1 MVSNVIDDPY
11 REFEHSGWE
20 RAAPSY
26 AGSFE
31 AATRLFVFPLLESV
45 GIRKHMDLLDVAC
58 GTGLV
63 ASLAA
68 EHGAA
73 AIGVDFSSKMI
84 AAAGQ
89 RYPGLQFHEAD
100 AEALPFPDG
109 VFDAVVI
116 NFGVHHFPFP
126 LRALSE
132 AHRVLCANG
141 CVAFTVWAAPDEHSL
156 HKITLGALREAGV
169 SGAALPTAPGGVV
182 NDIASCLDLLRMSGF
197 SVPHSRA
204 EKIVASLWLDS
215 EQHLID
221 MLVDGTVRM
230 STLIRTQTREKTA
243 AIVAAIRIAAAAYR
257 ENGRLRIPVTA
268 ILAVGSKA

>member
-1 MVSNVIDDPY
+1 MAT
-11 REFEHSGWE
+11 EH
-20 RAAPSY
+20 A
-26 AGSFE
+26 
-31 AATRLFVFPLLESV
+31 
-45 GIRKHMDLLDVAC
+45 
-58 GTGLV
+58 
-63 ASLAA
+63 
-68 EHGAA
+68 AA

-84 AAAGQ
+84 AAASQ
-89 RYPGLQFHEAD
+89 RYPALQFHEAD
-100 AEALPFPDG
+100 AEVLPFSDG
-109 VFDAVVI
+109 VFDAVFI

-132 AHRVLCANG
+132 AHRVLRANG
-141 CVAFTVWAAPDEHSL
+141 RVAFTVWAAPDEHSL

-197 SVPHSRA
+197 SVPHSHV

-243 AIVAAIRIAAAAYR
+243 AIIAAIRMAAVAYR
-257 ENGRLRIPVTA
+257 EHGRLRIPVTA

>member
-20 RAAPSY
+20 RAAASY
-26 AGSFE
+26 TDSFE
-31 AATRLFVFPLLESV
+31 AATGLFALSLLESI
-45 GIRKHMDLLDVAC
+45 GIRKHIDLLDVAC

-63 ASLAA
+63 TSMAA

-84 AAAGQ
+84 AAASQ
-89 RYPGLQFHEAD
+89 RYPALQFYEAD
-100 AEALPFPDG
+100 AEALPFSDG
-109 VFDAVVI
+109 MFDAVVI

-132 AHRVLCANG
+132 AHRVLRANG
-141 CVAFTVWAAPDEHSL
+141 RVAFTVWAAPDEHSL
-156 HKITLGALREAGV
+156 YKITLGALREAGV

-197 SVPHSRA
+197 TVPHSRA

-215 EQHLID
+215 EQKLID

-243 AIVAAIRIAAAAYR
+243 AIIAAIRIAAVAYR
-257 ENGRLRIPVTA
+257 EDGRLRIPVTA
-268 ILAVGSKA
+268 ILAIGSRS